1 MISAF
6 QCPFRPWISQP
17 FWWHR
22 RVYWA
27 CLRPRDPAGWSCWV
41 NPPNWTS
48 HVMLVSSQNL
58 DLSPIQWVV
67 PQVANK
73 FWELRAIHAK
83 NHCIQQTSTKTV
95 PLFKWEIQIHR
106 LSGSFRWLTITWEK
120 YRSLDSFGQFVTLG
134 KDMVSHAVPNMIQA
148 ASPSTA
154 LCM

>member
-1 MISAF
+1 
-6 QCPFRPWISQP
+6 
-17 FWWHR
+17 
-22 RVYWA
+22 
-27 CLRPRDPAGWSCWV
+27 
-41 NPPNWTS
+41 
-48 HVMLVSSQNL
+48 MLVSSQNL

-83 NHCIQQTSTKTV
+83 NHCIQQRTSTKTV
-95 PLFKWEIQIHR
+95 PLSTLQV
-106 LSGSFRWLTITWEK
+106 GNTDPQAFRIFQVIDHNLGKVQVI
-120 YRSLDSFGQFVTLG
+120 GFVWAICCG